1 MKLTDIMSYADLT
14 VFPEIALGIFLVVF
28 LVLAARVL
36 RPNAEGAA
44 AQQRAAQIPLDDD
57 TPFELNPRSNGTS
70 RKEERR

>member
-28 LVLAARVL
+28 VVLAARVL

-57 TPFELNPRSNGTS
+57 TPFGLTQSSHGKG